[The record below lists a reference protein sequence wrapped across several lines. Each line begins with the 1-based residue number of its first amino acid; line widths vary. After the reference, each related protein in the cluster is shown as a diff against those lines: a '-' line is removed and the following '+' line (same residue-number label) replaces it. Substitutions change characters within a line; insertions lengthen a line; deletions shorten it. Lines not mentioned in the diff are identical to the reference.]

1 MDDLTQC
8 LYEFLLDRRMEGLR
22 EDAAYKACSEA
33 VKLQEE
39 RVASGLNGAQR
50 RELELL
56 LDRAAEQGSMPR
68 PLFAA
73 APHCLQKESQKQRH
87 PCGSP
92 KASAPA
98 IQHAQQKGQ
107 RQAAA
112 CTVNHQIPPLSRL
125 SLLPPL
131 P

>member
-56 LDRAAEQGSMPR
+56 LDRAAEQGSIEQAH
-68 PLFAA
+68 LFQAT
-73 APHCLQKESQKQRH
+73 LDLVKELNALVR
-87 PCGSP
+87 
-92 KASAPA
+92 A
-98 IQHAQQKGQ
+98 
-107 RQAAA
+107 
-112 CTVNHQIPPLSRL
+112 
-125 SLLPPL
+125 
-131 P
+131 